1 MRNIRQVNIENSP
14 YYFFNDIINIK
25 NFDSNLLDIRKLSS
39 ETTDEIIY
47 NIKNYNM
54 ESLNTEDLS
63 YFIFNNIDGYI
74 EESSENKYL
83 IILQIKTKKY

>member
-25 NFDSNLLDIRKLSS
+25 KFDSNLLDIRKLSS

-74 EESSENKYL
+74 EESSEDKYL

>member
-25 NFDSNLLDIRKLSS
+25 KFDSNLLDIRKLSS

-74 EESSENKYL
+74 EESSEDKYL
-83 IILQIKTKKY
+83 IILQTKTKKY

>member
-74 EESSENKYL
+74 EESSEDKYL